1 MQVWTHDRF
10 RFPLPQ
16 QHRFPLGKYGLL
28 RERLAE
34 TGVARPDEVNEAAP
48 VAWEWLTA
56 VQERDLVERIRD
68 GRLSVREVR
77 GLGLPWSPELVER
90 ARRSV
95 AGTIAASR
103 HALEHG
109 VGMNLGGGNH
119 HAGRDFARGFCL
131 FNDVGVALHRL
142 RSDGL

>member
-10 RFPLPQ
+10 RFPLPER
-16 QHRFPLGKYGLL
+16 HRFPIGKYGLL

-34 TGVARPDEVNEAAP
+34 TGVAQPEEVNEAEP

-77 GLGLPWSPELVER
+77 GQAAEEIRLALRGAARLQRVE
-90 ARRSV
+90 
-95 AGTIAASR
+95 GR
-103 HALEHG
+103 HASQ
-109 VGMNLGGGNH
+109 
-119 HAGRDFARGFCL
+119 
-131 FNDVGVALHRL
+131 RL
-142 RSDGL
+142 RRL